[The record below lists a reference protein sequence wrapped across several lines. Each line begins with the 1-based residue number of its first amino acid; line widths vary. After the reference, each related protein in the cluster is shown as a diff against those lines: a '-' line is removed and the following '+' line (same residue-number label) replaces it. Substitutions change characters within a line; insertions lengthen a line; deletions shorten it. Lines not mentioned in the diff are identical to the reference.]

1 MPERVLI
8 NFEVTPAEKRMI
20 ERHAKKS
27 GQTVRGYLRGCYL
40 MDMVIAGDG
49 EAVRVLGAEVKA
61 ALREKLARWGILGR
75 LGREEGT

>member
-40 MDMVIAGDG
+40 MDMMIAGDR
-49 EAVRVLGAEVKA
+49 EAVKIMGAEVRA
-61 ALREKLARWGILGR
+61 ALREKLAEWGVLIG
-75 LGREEGT
+75 LGREEGA